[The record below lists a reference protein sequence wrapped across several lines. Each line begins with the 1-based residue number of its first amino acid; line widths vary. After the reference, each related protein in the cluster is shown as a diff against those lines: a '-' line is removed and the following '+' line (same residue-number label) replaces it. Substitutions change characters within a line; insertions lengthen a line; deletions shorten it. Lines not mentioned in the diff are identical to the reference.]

1 MSADEE
7 AQSVKPHSQATNE
20 GVDIELSE
28 EAVASLASY
37 FDLLIQMDLESKG
50 NEGAKD
56 DSRREVH
63 GRNKESDGKLSR

>member
-28 EAVASLASY
+28 EAIASLASY
-37 FDLLIQMDLESKG
+37 FDVLIQMDCQAPALANTLFRSFFG
-50 NEGAKD
+50 L
-56 DSRREVH
+56 RRV
-63 GRNKESDGKLSR
+63 LA